1 MSSMLPEFLSAGF
14 MQRAFL
20 GGGIISV
27 VLAVISFFVV
37 LRGLSFIGV
46 GISHSAFGGVA
57 LGVLLGI
64 EPLWTAIVFCLVV
77 GNLIV
82 LTSRSAH
89 FGEDTVI
96 GIFFALTM
104 GMGVIMLGFSKTYVD
119 LFGYLFGNIL
129 AISGG
134 DLWVAG
140 GVGILVLL
148 SCALFMKELLLDSF
162 DRDIAMASGVPVRA
176 LDHLLASLIALSI
189 VISIKLV
196 GIVLASALLVIPGA
210 TALKL
215 TAKWRVMLALSVIVA
230 LLSTMGGLVLA
241 YYFDLAPGASITVAA
256 SLLFF
261 LSMLK

>member
-1 MSSMLPEFLSAGF
+1 MPAFLEIGF
-14 MQRAFL
+14 MQKAFI
-20 GGGIISV
+20 GGAIISV

-64 EPLWTAIVFCLVV
+64 DPIWTAIAFCVIV
-77 GNLIV
+77 ANLITI
-82 LTSRSAH
+82 TSRSAH

-104 GMGVIMLGFSKTYVD
+104 GMGVILLGFSKTYID

-129 AISGG
+129 AVSENDI
-134 DLWVAG
+134 WTAAIAG
-140 GVGILVLL
+140 SIVVL
-148 SCALFMKELLLDSF
+148 SCGLLMKEFLLDSF
-162 DRDIAMASGVPVRA
+162 DREIALASGIPVRA

-215 TAKWRVMLALSVIVA
+215 TSRWQVMLLLSIGAA
-230 LLSTMGGLVLA
+230 LLATMGGLVLS
-241 YYFDLAPGASITVAA
+241 YYFDLASGASITVSA

-261 LSMLK
+261 LSLLK

>member
-1 MSSMLPEFLSAGF
+1 MPEFLSIGF
-14 MQRAFL
+14 MQKAFL
-20 GGGIISV
+20 GGAIISI

-64 EPLWTAIVFCLVV
+64 EPLWTAIVFCLLV

-82 LTSRSAH
+82 LTGRRGH
-89 FGEDTVI
+89 LGEDTVI

-104 GMGVIMLGFSKTYVD
+104 GLGVIMLGFSKTYID

-129 AISGG
+129 ALSGE
-134 DLWVAG
+134 DLWIAG
-140 GVGILVLL
+140 AVGAVVLV
-148 SCALFMKELLLDSF
+148 SSALFMKELLLDSF
-162 DRDIAMASGVPVRA
+162 DRDIATASGVPVKA

-215 TAKWRVMLALSVIVA
+215 TANWRTMLALSVAAA
-230 LLSTMGGLVLA
+230 LLSTLGGLLLA
-241 YYFDLAPGASITVAA
+241 YYFDLAPGASITVTA

-261 LSMLK
+261 VSMIK